1 MRSEDRQGI
10 STRETCPNSILVE
23 LLNKEQG
30 FKSLVEKFDKKYA
43 RATISKYLKE
53 LIQDH
58 LITYRETS
66 IEFGKRERPYCL
78 TKLGEAEAKRQ
89 GFVNA
94 LQGIPDTYLE
104 QFIFNYKTVVLRKI
118 MVDLGQYL
126 DRDKKNS
133 DFESVMRYMI
143 SPRIGE
149 HFFRDNKND
158 IPRFI
163 DALEKDLR
171 VNFSIGEINKIW
183 LMNELFNIPELL
195 DVLGSPE
202 FYSIYQCTSHSNY
215 TNLEKEKLLQETKQ
229 LLAESRF

>member
-1 MRSEDRQGI
+1 MSEDRQGI
-10 STRETCPNSILVE
+10 STRETCPNDILVE

-53 LIQDH
+53 LVQDG
-58 LITYRETS
+58 LIAYRENA

-78 TKLGEAEAKRQ
+78 TKLGEEEAKRQ

-94 LQGIPDTYLE
+94 LQGIPNEYME
-104 QFIFNYKTVVLRKI
+104 RFIFNYKSVILRKI
-118 MVDLGQYL
+118 MVDLSNYL
-126 DRDKKNS
+126 DRNDANKI
-133 DFESVMRYMI
+133 DPVVEYFI
-143 SPRIGE
+143 SPRI
-149 HFFRDNKND
+149 RDQLFQGNTQRD

-171 VNFSIGEINKIW
+171 ANFDIEEINKIW
-183 LMNELFNIPELL
+183 LMNDRIDIPKLL

-202 FYSIYQCTSHSNY
+202 FYSVFQCKSQSNY
-215 TNLEKEKLLQETKQ
+215 TNYEKEKLLQETKR